1 MVADLKRLRR
11 KVAVVQRRLVKA
23 YGLTQRPA
31 RGDEALSTLI
41 NCILSQHTSDLNSDR
56 AFEALRAR
64 FPAWEQVRDAPV
76 RQVREAIRPAG
87 LANQKAPRIQGVLRE
102 ITHQRGQLNI
112 NFLRRMPVADAR
124 QWLQAL
130 NGVGPKTAAIT
141 LLFGLGCPAF
151 PVDTHVHRVSGR
163 LGLIPRALLVTEH
176 SVQAEQH
183 RHNQPRHHDN
193 GDGLDNVQ
201 RSGRRQDAHWPR
213 ALRKPP
219 LHTCAEPSK
228 SRRSLRNELTC
239 STS

>member
-23 YGLTQRPA
+23 YGVSKRPA
-31 RGDEALSTLI
+31 RGDDALSTLI
-41 NCILSQHTSDLNSDR
+41 NCILSQHTSDLNRDR
-56 AFEALRAR
+56 AYEVLRAR

-102 ITHQRGQLNI
+102 ITNQRGQLNI
-112 NFLRRMPVADAR
+112 NFLRRLPVAGAK

-163 LGLIPRALLVTEH
+163 LGLIPRAMNADKAHAALETLVPEQDYYAFHINLIRHGRAVCKAGRPLCEQCVLTDLCGYY
-176 SVQAEQH
+176 QAA
-183 RHNQPRHHDN
+183 
-193 GDGLDNVQ
+193 G
-201 RSGRRQDAHWPR
+201 GR
-213 ALRKPP
+213 
-219 LHTCAEPSK
+219 
-228 SRRSLRNELTC
+228 
-239 STS
+239 